1 LFSTGIASYS
11 LSGVLCIKYIFGI
24 ALKKL
29 FLFVTAI
36 CVIGIA
42 ALAAKIYQLVVLE
55 PGDEIKIENIHAIL
69 GKESPVFYSDGTTKL
84 GVFFDTAHRQ
94 YVSYSEIPK
103 NFVNAMVASEDNRF
117 FTHMGF
123 DIIGIGRAIIKNIQ
137 AGRVVQGGS
146 TLTQQTAKNL
156 FKRTDRSVE
165 AKIKELLF
173 ALRLEYYYPKETIF
187 EFYANQFYVSGNGHG
202 LGIAARYYFDKTP
215 NELSLIE
222 CAFIAGSVKQPNYYN
237 PFIKK
242 NELAAQLARVRAQ
255 ARTRYVLDKMRD
267 LGMIDAAAYND
278 SIDKIIDF
286 KNGKVGY
293 DLDYAMELV
302 RDAVS
307 STEVLEGLE
316 VHDVTNISS
325 SGLRVITTIDRD
337 LQESTLA
344 ALRDELSRLDVRL
357 RGYERQE
364 VQAELAKLD
373 YTGDSVVRNGAFL
386 FGRIE
391 KIEGNGESIRVL
403 VTLDK
408 QLGQGV
414 VDAKGLAGLTTARL
428 RWQESRWSKSG
439 KGDQAKLVN
448 QLQVGDRVWV
458 SVREVVENESV
469 LLDLQKYPMVQGGA
483 LVLKNG
489 TIKAMAGGTENRF
502 FNRAVQAKRQMG
514 SALKPLVYTAA
525 LQLGWNSADSLK
537 NSRSVFVY
545 NNQAYFPRPDHNSP
559 YDWVSM
565 SWAGVLSENVA
576 SVWLLSHLC
585 DKLTT
590 SQLAEVA
597 DRVGLGPKTAEGE
610 EESYRSYRARI
621 RDKYGIQVTRDVL
634 RASAYRLA
642 VENLETDFIFDGKMN
657 EYEILKQLPYG
668 LNYPDYSR
676 DIDRARK
683 LSGSKLT
690 GSEVNELWL
699 RKSLLSNYYLSLEPL
714 RKELKTYRSLIEP
727 VAGVDATDFF
737 DSTGGAALYLDRQ
750 SGEYSFLRLQG
761 EKGNLQRVDHSELR
775 NHLTW
780 LNYAENYRFWENI
793 KLDGVLTVGAFDKV
807 AEQLDQEYE
816 KLSDEL
822 PYSIEVLSQVEDFRI
837 TVGLYYLIRL
847 SEQLGIQSNLA
858 PVLSF
863 PLGSN
868 VITLLEATRMYE
880 GLVTGHVTTFGDS
893 NKIEQ
898 EGEGSN
904 DSMAILDRIE
914 SADGE
919 ILYQPKPSRKQVVDP
934 KTSLAVGS
942 ILENVVKFGT
952 GRDATK
958 NVRLRDDDEGTGAKI
973 AKMNLP
979 VPLLGKTGTAN
990 DYTNA
995 SFFGYLPGI
1004 NENGVAMNL
1013 RDGYAVG
1020 VYVGFD
1026 NNESMRRNSS
1036 RISGAAGALPTWS
1049 QIVNDLMQ
1057 EQHYASRL
1065 DTVDVSF
1072 NGLGIQRDNLGQIN
1086 VGVAVDNG
1094 GRVIEP
1100 VVQVK
1105 DMSRQRPSIQTFGS
1119 TTETGRFVMER
1130 NFQPFWKNTAEAGQ

>member
-1 LFSTGIASYS
+1 M
-11 LSGVLCIKYIFGI
+11 
-24 ALKKL
+24 KKL
-29 FLFVTAI
+29 FLFIIVI
-36 CVIGIA
+36 CLIGIA
-42 ALAAKIYQLVVLE
+42 AFSAKIYQLVVLE

-69 GKESPVFYSDGTTKL
+69 GKESPVFYSDGQTKI
-84 GVFFDTAHRQ
+84 GVFFDNAHRQ
-94 YVSYSEIPK
+94 YVLYSDIPK

-123 DIIGIGRAIIKNIQ
+123 DIMGIGRAMMKNIQ

-156 FKRTDRSVE
+156 FKRTDRSFE
-165 AKIKELLF
+165 AKLKELLF
-173 ALRLEYYYPKETIF
+173 ALRLEYYYPKEKIF

-202 LGIAARYYFDKTP
+202 LGIAARYYFDKIP
-215 NELSLIE
+215 SELSLTE

-242 NELAAQLARVRAQ
+242 TEQAAELARERSQT
-255 ARTRYVLDKMRD
+255 RTKYVLDKMRD
-267 LGMIDAAAYND
+267 LGMIDTFAYNET
-278 SIDKIIDF
+278 IDKKIDF

-293 DLDYAMELV
+293 ELDYTMELV

-316 VHDVTNISS
+316 AHDISNIAS
-325 SGLRVITTIDRD
+325 SGVRVITTIDRQ

-344 ALRDELSRLDVRL
+344 ALRNELSRLDVRL

-364 VQAELAKLD
+364 VQAELDQLD
-373 YTGDSVVRNGAFL
+373 YTGDSMLQMGAFL

-391 KIEGNGESIRVL
+391 KIEGKGEKIRIF

-414 VDAKGLAGLTTARL
+414 IDAKGLSELTTARL
-428 RWQESRWSKSG
+428 RWQESRFSKSA
-439 KGDQAKLVN
+439 KGDQAKLVS
-448 QLQVGDRVWV
+448 QLQAGDKVWV
-458 SVREVVENESV
+458 SVRTMVENEPV
-469 LLDLQKYPMVQGGA
+469 LLDLQRYPKVQGAA
-483 LVLKNG
+483 LVIQNG

-502 FNRAVQAKRQMG
+502 FNRAIHARRQMG

-537 NSRSVFVY
+537 NSRSVFIFQ
-545 NNQAYFPRPDHNSP
+545 NQPYFPRPDHISP

-565 SWAGVLSENVA
+565 SWAGVHSENVA
-576 SVWLLSHLC
+576 SVWLLAHLC

-590 SQLAEVA
+590 HQLAEVA
-597 DRVGLGPKTAEGE
+597 GMVGLGPKIVDGI
-610 EESYRSYRARI
+610 EESYRSYRTRI
-621 RDKYGIQVTRDVL
+621 RDQFGIQITRDTL

-642 VENLETDFIFDGKMN
+642 VANLETDFIFDGLISD
-657 EYEILKQLPYG
+657 YDVLKDLPYG
-668 LNYPDYSR
+668 LNYPDYSQ
-676 DIDRARK
+676 DINNGRK
-683 LSGSKLT
+683 QSGPKLT
-690 GSEVNELWL
+690 SSEVNELWL
-699 RKSLLSNYYLSLEPL
+699 RRSLLTRNYLALEPL
-714 RKELKTYRSLIEP
+714 RKELSTYRSMIEP
-727 VAGVDATDFF
+727 VAGSGVTEFF
-737 DSTGGAALYLDRQ
+737 DSNSGAALYLDRQ
-750 SGEYSFLRLQG
+750 SGEYSFMRLTG
-761 EKGNLQRVDHSELR
+761 EKGNLVRMDHAELR

-780 LNYAENYRFWENI
+780 LSYGENSRFWEKI
-793 KLDGVLTVGAFDKV
+793 KLNGVLTVGAFDKL
-807 AEQLDQEYE
+807 AGQLDHEYQ

-822 PYSIEVLSQVEDFRI
+822 PYSIEVLAQVEDFRI
-837 TVGLYYLIRL
+837 TIGLYYLIRL
-847 SEQLGIQSNLA
+847 SEQLGIKSSLD

-880 GLVTGHVTTFGDS
+880 GLVSGHITTFGDS
-893 NKIEQ
+893 ANSEQ
-898 EGEGSN
+898 EGEGIN
-904 DSMAILDRIE
+904 DSLAVLDRIE

-919 ILYQPKPSRKQVVDP
+919 ILFQPEPLRKQVVDS
-934 KTSLAVGS
+934 KTSLAIGS

-952 GRDATK
+952 GRNATK
-958 NVRLRDDDEGTGAKI
+958 DVRLREDSQGDGAKI
-973 AKMNLP
+973 AKMDLP

-1004 NENGVAMNL
+1004 AENGVAMNL
-1013 RDGYAVG
+1013 RDGYAIG

-1036 RISGAAGALPTWS
+1036 RISGALGALPTWS
-1049 QIVNDLMQ
+1049 EIANVLLQ
-1057 EQHYASRL
+1057 EQRYAARL
-1065 DTVDVSF
+1065 DPVDISF
-1072 NGLGIQRDNLGQIN
+1072 NGLSIKRDELGQLN
-1086 VGVAVDNG
+1086 LKVAAENG

-1100 VVQVK
+1100 VEQIN
-1105 DMSRQRPSIQTFGS
+1105 DTERLQPSIQTFGS
-1119 TTETGRFVMER
+1119 MTDTGRFILER
-1130 NFQPFWKNTAEAGQ
+1130 NFQPFWKTAVEAGQ

>member
-1 LFSTGIASYS
+1 M
-11 LSGVLCIKYIFGI
+11 
-24 ALKKL
+24 KKL
-29 FLFVTAI
+29 FLFVTVL
-36 CVIGIA
+36 CVIGTVA
-42 ALAAKIYQLVVLE
+42 FTAKMYQLVVLE
-55 PGDEIKIENIHAIL
+55 PGDEIKIENIHEIL
-69 GKESPVFYSDGTTKL
+69 GKESPVFYSDGQTKL

-117 FTHMGF
+117 FTHIGF
-123 DIIGIGRAIIKNIQ
+123 DVIGIGRAMIKNIQ

-156 FKRTDRSVE
+156 FKRTDRTVE
-165 AKIKELLF
+165 AKLNELLF

-242 NELAAQLARVRAQ
+242 TEQAVELARSRAQ
-255 ARTRYVLDKMRD
+255 TRTRYVLDKMRD
-267 LGMIDAAAYND
+267 LGMIDINTYNET
-278 SIDKIIDF
+278 IDKKIDF

-302 RDAVS
+302 GDAVS
-307 STEVLEGLE
+307 STEVLQGLE
-316 VHDVTNISS
+316 AHDVTNIAS

-344 ALRDELSRLDVRL
+344 ALRHELSRLDVRL

-364 VQAELAKLD
+364 VQAELVNLN
-373 YTGDSVVRNGAFL
+373 YTGDSELCPGAFL
-386 FGRIE
+386 FGQIVKIDGKGENIRIQ
-391 KIEGNGESIRVL
+391 

-408 QLGQGV
+408 QLGQGGI
-414 VDAKGLAGLTTARL
+414 DAKGLSELTTARL
-428 RWQESRWSKSG
+428 QWQESRMSRSV
-439 KGDQAKLVN
+439 KGDQAKLVG

-458 SVREVVENESV
+458 SVREMVENGPV
-469 LLDLQKYPMVQGGA
+469 LLNLQKFPQVQGGA
-483 LVLKNG
+483 LVIKDG
-489 TIKAMAGGTENRF
+489 AIKAMAGGTENRF
-502 FNRAVQAKRQMG
+502 FNRAIHAKRQMG
-514 SALKPLVYTAA
+514 SAMKPLVYTAA

-537 NSRSVFVY
+537 NSRSVFFY
-545 NNQAYFPRPDHNSP
+545 NNQAYFPRPDHISP

-565 SWAGVLSENVA
+565 SWAGVHSENVA
-576 SVWLLSHLC
+576 SVWLLAHLC

-590 SQLAEVA
+590 QQLAEVA
-597 DRVGLGPKTAEGE
+597 GMVGLGPKVEGGL

-621 RDKYGIQVTRDVL
+621 RDQYGIQVTRDVL

-642 VENLETDFIFDGKMN
+642 VENLETDFIFDGMMHD
-657 EYEILKQLPYG
+657 YEVLKELPYG
-668 LNYPDYSR
+668 LNYPDYLR
-676 DIDRARK
+676 EVDQDMRQ
-683 LSGSKLT
+683 SGSKLT
-690 GSEVNELWL
+690 RSDINEISL
-699 RKSLLSNYYLSLEPL
+699 RKSLLVNRYLVLEPL
-714 RKELKTYRSLIEP
+714 RKELRNYRLLLEP
-727 VAGVDATDFF
+727 VAGSEATDFF

-750 SGEYSFLRLQG
+750 SGEYSFMRLQG
-761 EKGNLQRVDHSELR
+761 EKGNLARMDHAELR

-780 LNYAENYRFWENI
+780 LNYGENLRFWENI
-793 KLDGVLTVGAFDKV
+793 KLGGVLTVGAFDKV
-807 AEQLDQEYE
+807 AEQLELEYE
-816 KLSDEL
+816 KLSEEL
-822 PYSIEVLSQVEDFRI
+822 PYSIEVLSQVEDFRT

-847 SEQLGIQSNLA
+847 SEQLGIKSDLD

-880 GLVTGHVTTFGDS
+880 GLVSGYVTTFGDS
-893 NKIEQ
+893 GNSEQ
-898 EGEGSN
+898 EGEQSN
-904 DSMAILDRIE
+904 DSMAILERIE
-914 SADGE
+914 SAEGE
-919 ILYQPKPSRKQVVDP
+919 ILFQPKPLRKQVIDP
-934 KTSLAVGS
+934 KTSLAIGS

-952 GRDATK
+952 GRNATK
-958 NVRLRDDDEGTGAKI
+958 EVKLRDDNQGAGAKI
-973 AKMNLP
+973 AKMNLS

-990 DYTNA
+990 NYTNA

-1004 NENGVAMNL
+1004 AENGVAMTL

-1026 NNESMRRNSS
+1026 NNASMRRNSS
-1036 RISGAAGALPTWS
+1036 RISGALGALPTWS
-1049 QIVNDLMQ
+1049 KIVNVLLQ
-1057 EQHYASRL
+1057 EQHYAARL
-1065 DTVDVSF
+1065 EPADISF
-1072 NGLGIQRDNLGQIN
+1072 DGLGILRDSLGQLN
-1086 VGVAVDNG
+1086 VGVAAENG

-1100 VVQVK
+1100 VILVSDTARSQ
-1105 DMSRQRPSIQTFGS
+1105 PSIQTFGS
-1119 TTETGRFVMER
+1119 KTDTGRFVMER
-1130 NFQPFWKNTAEAGQ
+1130 NFQPFWKTAAEAGQ